1 MSKASS
7 DLTNAVIAHIYKAGG
22 YAWRASSV
30 GVFDTKQ
37 MRHRAA
43 AKKGVADVL
52 ACYKGI
58 LVAVEIKI
66 GTDRLSDEQEGFM
79 RNIEHHGGKAIV
91 AKTFEQFEEAWAK
104 AVEDIHLRTEI
115 STVSP

>member
-7 DLTNAVIAHIYKAGG
+7 DLTNQVIDHIYRAGG

-43 AKKGVADVL
+43 AKKGVADIL
-52 ACYKGI
+52 SCYHGI
-58 LVAVEIKI
+58 LVAVEVKI
-66 GTDRLSDEQEGFM
+66 GTDRLSDEQDGFM
-79 RNIEHHGGKAIV
+79 RNVQHAGGRAIV
-91 AKTFEQFEEAWAK
+91 AKTLEQFKADWAEAIK
-104 AVEDIHLRTEI
+104 DIHLFDQL
-115 STVSP
+115 STD

>member
-37 MRHRAA
+37 ARHRAA

-52 ACYKGI
+52 SIYHGI
-58 LVAVEIKI
+58 LIAVEIKI

-79 RNIEHHGGKAIV
+79 RNIEHHGGRAIV
-91 AKTFEQFEEAWAK
+91 AKTEDQFKEAWA
-104 AVEDIHLRTEI
+104 AAIAGI
-115 STVSP
+115 

>member
-1 MSKASS
+1 MSQATE
-7 DLTNAVIAHIYKAGG
+7 LTNRVIDYIYRQGG

-52 ACYKGI
+52 ACHRGR

-66 GTDRLSDEQEGFM
+66 GKDRLSDEQEGFLK
-79 RNIEHHGGKAIV
+79 NIQATGGIALV
-91 AKTFEQFEEAWAK
+91 AKDFDSFVSSWEN
-104 AVEDIHLRTEI
+104 EI
-115 STVSP
+115 NG

>member
-30 GVFDTKQ
+30 GVFDTK
-37 MRHRAA
+37 MMKHRAA

-52 ACYKGI
+52 SCYKGI
-58 LVAVEIKI
+58 LIAIEIKI

-79 RNIEHHGGKAIV
+79 RNIEHHGGRSIV
-91 AKTFEQFEEAWAK
+91 AKTEDQFKEAWAE
-104 AVEDIHLRTEI
+104 AVKDIH
-115 STVSP
+115 